1 MTRIVTA
8 IKLSP
13 LAEVTLMKDY
23 NKKLEPYS
31 SQ

>member
-1 MTRIVTA
+1 MNRIATA

-13 LAEVTLMKDY
+13 EAEVILMQDY